1 MEISYINQKGF
12 TFIPKTQLVITFIV
26 LNAKSVKEEEEK
38 HFDIDSEGN
47 GILDKTVL
55 ISWVIPG

>member
-1 MEISYINQKGF
+1 MEITYVNKRKLPSF
-12 TFIPKTQLVITFIV
+12 CVASVITFIV

-38 HFDIDSEGN
+38 QFDINSEGN